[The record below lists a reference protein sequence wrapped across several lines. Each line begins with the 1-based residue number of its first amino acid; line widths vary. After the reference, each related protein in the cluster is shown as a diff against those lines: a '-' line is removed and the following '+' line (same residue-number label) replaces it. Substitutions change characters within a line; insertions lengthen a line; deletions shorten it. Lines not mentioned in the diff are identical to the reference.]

1 MRVRKNTLISKT
13 KAMLR
18 AGKSISEM
26 VAELNLPHARVYAL
40 RSKAKH
46 SIAAENKNRLMN
58 RAVALQT
65 MNLATEIFSEKKSA
79 EPVAPNDVQVGGDHY
94 KKHKIQPWDAI
105 NDWGLGFFSGNAV
118 KYIARHKDKGGLEDI
133 KKARHYLD
141 KLIAMSGDDRGSVV

>member
-46 SIAAENKNRLMN
+46 SIAVENKIRLTN

-65 MNLATEIFSEKKSA
+65 LNPVTAEKKSA
-79 EPVAPNDVQVGGDHY
+79 EPVAPNDVQVGGNHY

-141 KLIAMSGDDRGSVV
+141 KLIAMSGDDRGSAV